1 MKQTNSGE
9 LFAINIKMIRI
20 NKSVGPDRVPGEILK
35 RRVEAMIP
43 YLARLLDKTTNN
55 AAIPSDWK
63 RAIAVPIYKGRDR
76 SVVTTTV
83 QSA

>member
-1 MKQTNSGE
+1 M
-9 LFAINIKMIRI
+9 
-20 NKSVGPDRVPGEILK
+20 GPDRVPGEILK
-35 RRVEAMIP
+35 LGVEAMIP

-55 AAIPSDWK
+55 APIPSDWK
-63 RAIAVPIYKGRDR
+63 RAIVVHIYKGRDR